1 MVLEACGHRDM
12 ERNRRKQ
19 EIDEGC
25 PLEIGVLFEKF
36 IRHRFAK
43 AESSRDLDRCLR
55 SCSRSECSSPTRS
68 SCGGT
73 RRPLRQTPMDP
84 RRQERHSLA
93 SDTSELASVLSHE
106 MAHVIA
112 RHAAIRENQA
122 RQAALVSRVA
132 TDIFNDPQ
140 MGAFIIVLRI

>member
-1 MVLEACGHRDM
+1 
-12 ERNRRKQ
+12 
-19 EIDEGC
+19 
-25 PLEIGVLFEKF
+25 
-36 IRHRFAK
+36 
-43 AESSRDLDRCLR
+43 
-55 SCSRSECSSPTRS
+55 
-68 SCGGT
+68 
-73 RRPLRQTPMDP
+73 MDP

>member
-1 MVLEACGHRDM
+1 M
-12 ERNRRKQ
+12 
-19 EIDEGC
+19 
-25 PLEIGVLFEKF
+25 
-36 IRHRFAK
+36 
-43 AESSRDLDRCLR
+43 
-55 SCSRSECSSPTRS
+55 
-68 SCGGT
+68 
-73 RRPLRQTPMDP
+73 
-84 RRQERHSLA
+84 
-93 SDTSELASVLSHE
+93 LSHE